1 MPGGKL
7 QERRASR
14 FSFFVYMTTRNGDPR
29 ARSRAWVFAFTEKM
43 YRYTSPRQGS
53 LDEKMYRYTS
63 PRQGSLDKKM
73 YRYTSPRQ
81 GSLDKQ
87 RLSSELDKLFISRHI
102 RYIKNKKRGDAY
114 VLHNENRKT

>member
-29 ARSRAWVFAFTEKM
+29 ARVFAFTE
-43 YRYTSPRQGS
+43 
-53 LDEKMYRYTS
+53 
-63 PRQGSLDKKM
+63 KM

-102 RYIKNKKRGDAY
+102 RHIKNKKRGDAY

>member
-14 FSFFVYMTTRNGDPR
+14 FSFFVYMTTRNG
-29 ARSRAWVFAFTEKM
+29 FTE
-43 YRYTSPRQGS
+43 
-53 LDEKMYRYTS
+53 
-63 PRQGSLDKKM
+63 KM

-102 RYIKNKKRGDAY
+102 RHIKNKKRGDAY

>member
-14 FSFFVYMTTRNGDPR
+14 FSFFVYMTTRNG
-29 ARSRAWVFAFTEKM
+29 FTE
-43 YRYTSPRQGS
+43 
-53 LDEKMYRYTS
+53 
-63 PRQGSLDKKM
+63 KM

-87 RLSSELDKLFISRHI
+87 RLSSELARQRILSRDISGILKIKLQGG
-102 RYIKNKKRGDAY
+102 KRRCF
-114 VLHNENRKT
+114 V

>member
-1 MPGGKL
+1 MPGGSKS

-29 ARSRAWVFAFTEKM
+29 AQSRAWVFAFTEKM
-43 YRYTSPRQGS
+43 C
-53 LDEKMYRYTS
+53 
-63 PRQGSLDKKM
+63 
-73 YRYTSPRQ
+73 RYTSPRQ

-102 RYIKNKKRGDAY
+102 RHIKNKKRGDAY

>member
-53 LDEKMYRYTS
+53 LD
-63 PRQGSLDKKM
+63 
-73 YRYTSPRQ
+73 
-81 GSLDKQ
+81 KQ
-87 RLSSELDKLFISRHI
+87 SLSSELDKLFISRHI
-102 RYIKNKKRGDAY
+102 RHLKYVQIKKGGDAY

>member
-53 LDEKMYRYTS
+53 TEKMYRYTS
-63 PRQGSLDKKM
+63 PRQGSLDKQ
-73 YRYTSPRQ
+73 S
-81 GSLDKQ
+81 
-87 RLSSELDKLFISRHI
+87 LSSELDKLFISRHI
-102 RYIKNKKRGDAY
+102 RHIKNKKRGDAY

>member
-14 FSFFVYMTTRNGDPR
+14 FSFFVYMTTRNG
-29 ARSRAWVFAFTEKM
+29 FTEKM
-43 YRYTSPRQGS
+43 YRYTSPP
-53 LDEKMYRYTS
+53 E
-63 PRQGSLDKKM
+63 KM

-87 RLSSELDKLFISRHI
+87 RLSSELDKEFYHATFL
-102 RYIKNKKRGDAY
+102 AY
-114 VLHNENRKT
+114 

>member
-29 ARSRAWVFAFTEKM
+29 AWVFAFTE
-43 YRYTSPRQGS
+43 
-53 LDEKMYRYTS
+53 
-63 PRQGSLDKKM
+63 KM

-102 RYIKNKKRGDAY
+102 RHIKNKKRGDAY

>member
-53 LDEKMYRYTS
+53 LD
-63 PRQGSLDKKM
+63 
-73 YRYTSPRQ
+73 
-81 GSLDKQ
+81 KQ
-87 RLSSELDKLFISRHI
+87 RLSSELDKEFLSRDTSGI
-102 RYIKNKKRGDAY
+102 LKIKLQGGRRN
-114 VLHNENRKT
+114 VLCDEYTETKTK

>member
-29 ARSRAWVFAFTEKM
+29 ARLRAWVFAFTEKM
-43 YRYTSPRQGS
+43 YRYTSP
-53 LDEKMYRYTS
+53 LTEKMYRYTS
-63 PRQGSLDKKM
+63 PLTEKM

-87 RLSSELDKLFISRHI
+87 RLSSELDKLDKANFIAQRFRHI
-102 RYIKNKKRGDAY
+102 EK
-114 VLHNENRKT
+114 

>member
-14 FSFFVYMTTRNGDPR
+14 FSFFVYMTTRNGDL
-29 ARSRAWVFAFTEKM
+29 AFTEKM

-53 LDEKMYRYTS
+53 LD
-63 PRQGSLDKKM
+63 
-73 YRYTSPRQ
+73 
-81 GSLDKQ
+81 KQ
-87 RLSSELDKLFISRHI
+87 SLSSELDKLFISRHI
-102 RYIKNKKRGDAY
+102 RHIKNKQRGDAY